1 MSDTSRQTLLEQLG
15 GLSGLVYS
23 TLPVLVFVPIN
34 SVWGLTAAIWSAIAV
49 ACGVLVWRLIRR
61 TPIQPAI
68 SGFMGVAL
76 CAFIAHRTGDAKGYF
91 LFGIYASLIYG
102 GAFVLSVLVRRPL
115 VGVIWG
121 MLNGQAARWR
131 AHRDAVRVYDIATA
145 AWALVFIARYLV
157 QNHLYDEDQTGWLAA
172 ARIGMGWPLTALALL
187 VTFWAVRKADR
198 IVEPAVDEDPSDT
211 DTEGRPG
218 MDTEGR
224 PGMDTEGRPGTDTAA
239 DVGAVRDTPPRHDK
253 R

>member
-1 MSDTSRQTLLEQLG
+1 VSDTSRQTLLEQLG

-34 SVWGLTAAIWSAIAV
+34 SVWGLTAAIWSAVAV

-131 AHRDAVRVYDIATA
+131 AHRDAVRAYDIATA

-198 IVEPAVDEDPSDT
+198 IVEPAVDEDLSD
-211 DTEGRPG
+211 
-218 MDTEGR
+218 
-224 PGMDTEGRPGTDTAA
+224 TDTAA
-239 DVGAVRDTPPRHDK
+239 DVGAVDDTPSPHDK